1 MIEWAWAGRPKLG
14 EPVSG
19 DCFVLEEHEAGA
31 FFAVIDGLGHGAG
44 AVLAAQLAAE
54 VLRAGAREPLPQ
66 LLASCHLRLKKT
78 RGAVLSAAAIDDQR
92 ASLNWTGMGN
102 VQGTLLR
109 STGEREALL
118 LREGI
123 VGSSP
128 PVYRLRVTTLARGDL
143 VVLNTDGITSGWTGE
158 LSGPSGLQSLV
169 DQIVRAHSRPD
180 DDALVLA
187 VRWLGPRR

>member
-1 MIEWAWAGRPKLG
+1 MIEWASAGRPKVG

-31 FFAVIDGLGHGAG
+31 FFAVIDGLGHGA
-44 AVLAAQLAAE
+44 AAAEASSLAAE
-54 VLRAGAREPLPQ
+54 VLRAGARGPLPQ

-92 ASLNWTGMGN
+92 ASLTWSGMGN
-102 VQGTLLR
+102 VEGTLLR
-109 STGEREALL
+109 SAGGREALS
-118 LREGI
+118 LRGGI

-128 PVYRLRVTTLARGDL
+128 PVYRPRTATLARGDL
-143 VVLNTDGITSGWTGE
+143 VILNTDGITSGWAGE
-158 LSGPSGLQSLV
+158 LFGPVAIQPLV
-169 DQIVRAHSRPD
+169 DRILSAHSRAD

-187 VRWLGPRR
+187 VRWLGPRA

>member
-1 MIEWAWAGRPKLG
+1 MIEWASAGRPKVG

-19 DCFVLEEHEAGA
+19 DCFVLEEHAAGV
-31 FFAVIDGLGHGAG
+31 FFALIDGLGHGA
-44 AVLAAQLAAE
+44 AAAAAAQLAAQ

-92 ASLNWTGMGN
+92 ASLTWTGMGN
-102 VQGTLLR
+102 VEGTLLR
-109 STGEREALL
+109 STGGREALP
-118 LREGI
+118 LRGGI

-128 PVYRLRVTTLARGDL
+128 PVFRPRTATLARGDL

-158 LSGPSGLQSLV
+158 LSRPTALQPLV
-169 DQIVRAHSRPD
+169 DQILRAHSRAD

-187 VRWLGPRR
+187 VRWLGPRA